1 MAEQTKSQNKAE
13 TKTEKRKRVKEE
25 AQNFVQDFKSFAFKG
40 NVIDLAVGV
49 VIGAAFNNIV
59 NSLAKDIIQ
68 PPIGKLLG
76 NAAFTDLFINL
87 NSNYYPTLTEAE
99 AAGEPVI
106 KYGLFLSNVIN
117 FLITAISLYIILR
130 IFFRRKREEEGSK

>member
-1 MAEQTKSQNKAE
+1 MSDKSKPQNEDNK
-13 TKTEKRKRVKEE
+13 KKGKSKRVRQE
-25 AQNFVQDFKSFAFKG
+25 AHNMVEDFKSFAFKG

-49 VIGAAFNNIV
+49 IIGAAFNNIV

-68 PPIGKLLG
+68 PPIGKLIG

-87 NSNYYPTLTEAE
+87 NSTHYSTLAEAE

-117 FLITAISLYIILR
+117 FLITALSLYIILR
-130 IFFRRKREEEGSK
+130 IFLRRKREEEGTK